1 MKKSEFMQLWE
12 SFRKYFWKSLNLIN
26 YCEIYPTWELA
37 FDIFAFESFLVW
49 YGYNDETDWSIKD
62 YVKEK
67 GIDQILVL
75 YSFENYIEDD
85 NQFLLSR

>member
-26 YCEIYPTWELA
+26 FCEIYPTWELA
-37 FDIFAFESFLVW
+37 FDILAFESFLVW

-62 YVKEK
+62 YVKKEFWTEA
-67 GIDQILVL
+67 
-75 YSFENYIEDD
+75 SEFIEY
-85 NQFLLSR
+85 LLN